1 MAKATVGLDID
12 INSNS
17 VATATR
23 RSDALTRSTDNL
35 TRGLR
40 GLGAGVAV
48 AGAAVAAAAG
58 GLLVMTQRIAN
69 QADEIAKHST
79 RIGVTIESYQEL
91 SHAMELSGGNI
102 GEASAALRRLSGNM
116 LDASQGVSTAVDAFD
131 GIGVSALTATGGLR
145 SVDDVLADIADEF
158 AQMEDG
164 SEKTARAMELFGRSG
179 TTLIPLLNQGSAG
192 IAEMRQEAR
201 DLGLVIS
208 TETAHAAEALNDDL
222 TRLKGVATG
231 FANAIAS
238 QLIPQLRVVVGKIED
253 ASRSAAGLQDAVADL
268 AGNALAGF
276 LSALRSVAS
285 LTLSVTQS
293 FLWWKMAYEAISLS
307 ANDSGQRVDQ
317 FGNSIRN
324 SAQETAH
331 QIDQLEQLQ
340 NTINSLDFSN
350 LGIEGAGRAGADAVT
365 ASVMGLTDSMFGL
378 DDAVGPDDDTAPLR
392 RIATQSEQAV
402 VAIDALGSAYG
413 AALVVANRFA
423 IVAGKELTNA
433 AAQQQKLL
441 EASANAVKETKDAIE
456 KDTMDVVGQFQQLE
470 SIGKSAFSGLTSA
483 ISQLSLA
490 AFFRKDGNALKEF
503 GKSLGKMLVQL
514 GTTAVL
520 YSGIAALG
528 NVFPALIPLVGSPK
542 AAPALFAAGTAA
554 IAGGA
559 ALGSATGGKGPRR
572 GKADDAD
579 PGGDG
584 AAPTRTNI
592 YNVQFDSFSPPRS
605 RSRAV
610 LESVGEAIEGGA

>member
-17 VATATR
+17 IATATR
-23 RSDALTRSTDNL
+23 RSDALIRSTDKL
-35 TRGLR
+35 TSGLR

-48 AGAAVAAAAG
+48 AGAAITAAAG
-58 GLLVMTQRIAN
+58 GLLVMTQRIAD

-179 TTLIPLLNQGSAG
+179 ATLIPLLNQGSAG

-238 QLIPQLRVVVGKIED
+238 QLIPQLRVVVGSIED
-253 ASRSAAGLQDAVADL
+253 ASRSATGLQDAVADL

-423 IVAGKELTNA
+423 IVAGKELNNAA
-433 AAQQQKLL
+433 AAQQKMLDATL
-441 EASANAVKETKDAIE
+441 NATKETKDAIGE
-456 KDTMDVVGQFQQLE
+456 ESQNVVDQFQQLE
-470 SIGKSAFSGLTSA
+470 SLGKSAFSGLTSS

-503 GKSLGKMLVQL
+503 GKSLGQMLVQL
-514 GTTAVL
+514 GTMAVV
-520 YSGIAALG
+520 YAGVAALSA
-528 NVFPALIPLVGSPK
+528 VFPALAPLVGPAA
-542 AAPALFAAGTAA
+542 AAPALAAAGVAA
-554 IAGGA
+554 IAAGA
-559 ALGSATGGKGPRR
+559 ALGAATGGGGPRR
-572 GKADDAD
+572 GKADDEN
-579 PGGDG
+579 PGSVAG
-584 AAPTRTNI
+584 PSRTNI